1 MILLINGF
9 KNVRD
14 LISYS
19 AGGIFSKVLDKS
31 ETGNIILFCM
41 GENTDISEHTS
52 SKNGF
57 ISIVEGDG
65 IFNLEGE
72 EITMKEGVMI
82 FMKKDAK
89 HSLKAVLN
97 TSFILYLRAG

>member
-1 MILLINGF
+1 MILLENGY

-19 AGGIFSKVLDKS
+19 EGGIFSMVLDKS
-31 ETGNIILFCM
+31 ETGNITLFCM

-52 SKNGF
+52 SKDGF
-57 ISIVEGDG
+57 IYVVEGDG
-65 IFNLEGE
+65 IFYLEGE
-72 EITMKEGVMI
+72 EIVMKEGVMI

-89 HSLKAVLN
+89 HSLKAVEN
-97 TSFILYLRAG
+97 TSFILFLRAG

>member
-1 MILLINGF
+1 MENGYE
-9 KNVRD
+9 NVRD

-19 AGGIFSKVLDKS
+19 KGGIFSKVLDKN
-31 ETGNIILFCM
+31 ETGNITLFCM
-41 GENTDISEHTS
+41 GGNTDISTHTS

-57 ISIVEGDG
+57 IYVVEGDG

-72 EITMKEGVMI
+72 EIVMKEGVMI

-97 TSFILYLRAG
+97 TSFILVLRAG

>member
-1 MILLINGF
+1 MENGF

-19 AGGIFSKVLDKS
+19 EGGIFSRVLDKS
-31 ETGNIILFCM
+31 ETGNITLFCM

-57 ISIVEGDG
+57 IYVVEGDG
-65 IFNLEGE
+65 LFNLEGD

-89 HSLKAVLN
+89 HSLKAFEN